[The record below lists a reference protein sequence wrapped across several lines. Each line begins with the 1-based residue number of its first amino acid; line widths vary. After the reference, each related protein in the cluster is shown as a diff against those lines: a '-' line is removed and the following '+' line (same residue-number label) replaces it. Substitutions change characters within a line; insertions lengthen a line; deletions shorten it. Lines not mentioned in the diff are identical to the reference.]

1 MSFLWLGGDLPFWRW
16 PQVTHISKEG
26 QAWTFLAGASSFY
39 SWTKL
44 LYKIRYMKT
53 KTLTWLV
60 SKAPV
65 VAVWIFVN
73 SRGELVRRDHVRMS
87 KPGLGVRW
95 PILGSWG
102 VGRWSTPKKDPTFR
116 STFFLFKSEVSSTFE
131 VIEFT
136 KETRRFVSM
145 YEWNSQLDRSV
156 IRLIINQVLY
166 CMYSPYMVYNYPL
179 PLPKKDC
186 KFRTRC

>member
-16 PQVTHISKEG
+16 KEG

-39 SWTKL
+39 SWNKL

-95 PILGSWG
+95 RILGSWG
-102 VGRWSTPKKDPTFR
+102 VGRWSTPKEDPTFR
-116 STFFLFKSEVSSTFE
+116 STFFFSKVKFHQHSKSL
-131 VIEFT
+131 
-136 KETRRFVSM
+136 
-145 YEWNSQLDRSV
+145 NSLKRHDDSC
-156 IRLIINQVLY
+156 L
-166 CMYSPYMVYNYPL
+166 CMNGTHSWTDLRYVWL
-179 PLPKKDC
+179 
-186 KFRTRC
+186 